1 MIAKRTLFL
10 SACVLA
16 LAASARAADEV
27 AIQRALDKTVN
38 IDLTDQAIGEVF
50 DKITAAAGV
59 PIEIDPLTLQRL
71 PYGRQ
76 SRLNVKLKNVT
87 LREGLSQLLA
97 RQGLTW
103 RIEDGTVH
111 VLPTEGLARMGRRA
125 TYQELRLLGVLYAE
139 SLQPVDQA
147 GPAAAQ
153 IARKLAGRQADA
165 NTVQPLRLVPP
176 AGAED
181 LLDALTVIAARR
193 LPATGAEWL
202 DAMTATRDWTWYP
215 WGEEIR
221 LLPKRRQMQRQ
232 LQTQVSV
239 DYREAD
245 LSAALLDLA
254 GRARVPLRMRPG
266 VLDALPVE
274 ARENFSLLVSEASVA
289 QVLEIIS
296 GHTGLAFT
304 VTDEGLMVDASEAME
319 ADAARGRQR
328 QRAEFFLMLPVRL
341 PDGTE
346 ADMFLR
352 SADLPEPLREAMK
365 ASRDHRIAELL
376 AELPAPATTQPAEAT
391 TRPAGE

>member
-1 MIAKRTLFL
+1 MIDKRTLLL

-16 LAASARAADEV
+16 LTAWAPAADEV
-27 AIQRALDKTVN
+27 AVQRALDKTVN
-38 IDLTDQAIGEVF
+38 IDLTDQAIGDVF

-103 RIEDGTVH
+103 RIDEGTVR
-111 VLPTEGLARMGRRA
+111 VLPTEALARMGRRA

-139 SLQPVDQA
+139 TLQSVDDA
-147 GPAAAQ
+147 GPAAMQ
-153 IARKLAGRQADA
+153 IARRLAGREADA
-165 NTVQPLRLVPP
+165 NAVGPLRLVPP

-181 LLDALTVIAARR
+181 LLDSLKVIAARR
-193 LPATGAEWL
+193 LPASGAEWL
-202 DAMTATRDWTWYP
+202 DALTATRDWTWYP

-266 VLDALPVE
+266 VLDALPAE

-304 VTDEGLMVDASEAME
+304 VTDEGLLVDASEAME
-319 ADAARGRQR
+319 ADAERGRRR
-328 QRAEFFLMLPVRL
+328 QRAEFFLMLPIQL
-341 PDGTE
+341 PDGSE

-352 SADLPEPLREAMK
+352 SADLPEPLREAIK
-365 ASRDHRIAELL
+365 ASRDRRIAELL
-376 AELPAPATTQPAEAT
+376 TELPEPTTRPAGAT
-391 TRPAGE
+391 TRPAGD